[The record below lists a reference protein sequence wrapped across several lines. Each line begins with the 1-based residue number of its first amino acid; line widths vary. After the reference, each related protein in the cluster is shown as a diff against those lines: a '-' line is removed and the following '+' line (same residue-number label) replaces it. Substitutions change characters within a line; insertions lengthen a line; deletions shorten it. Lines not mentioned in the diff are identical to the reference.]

1 MGAPLARN
9 PENQL
14 DWIADNIGNVLGE
27 DGGEGL
33 PRLTKRVL
41 IPSIEMRH
49 EKPMKALFRITA
61 LLLVIGA
68 AGCGGNGTI
77 ATIGSPQSLLY
88 VLGVGTNNINGFQVT
103 TLGQLEALSIP
114 AFANNPIPVSMALT
128 PSRAFLYVANSTSN
142 TVTGLTVNHTSGD
155 LTPVGAAILPSPVC
169 PIPASCNFNPMGVA
183 VDSAGQF
190 LFVLNQGSASPVV
203 APSISV
209 FSIDSTRG
217 LLTQV
222 SGSPFAAPA
231 NPEFI
236 VASPN
241 SEFLYVSS
249 GSGTIS
255 AFSIGSNGVPTPVGA
270 PLAAGADIRGM
281 VIDSQGK
288 FLYAADHG
296 NNQVAC
302 FSIQSS
308 GALSGVAGSPFPAGT
323 QPVMAAL
330 DSTGTFLYVANQGSN
345 NVSAYKVSGG
355 VPTQVTGSPFATAGT
370 GVINPTQPSFLVVD
384 PTNAFLFVA
393 DQGTRDIA
401 AFNIKSDGTLTT
413 VTNSPFG
420 QAVAPIW
427 LVATR

>member
-1 MGAPLARN
+1 
-9 PENQL
+9 
-14 DWIADNIGNVLGE
+14 
-27 DGGEGL
+27 
-33 PRLTKRVL
+33 
-41 IPSIEMRH
+41 
-49 EKPMKALFRITA
+49 MKALIRITA

-68 AGCGGNGTI
+68 VGCGGGNGTI
-77 ATIGSPQSLLY
+77 TTIGSPQALLY
-88 VLGVGTNNINGFQVT
+88 VIGVGSNNINGFQT
-103 TLGQLEALSIP
+103 TTIGQVESLPIP
-114 AFANNPIPVSMALT
+114 SFATNPIPMSLALT

-142 TVTGLTVNHTSGD
+142 TVTGFTVNHTSGD
-155 LTPVGAAILPSPVC
+155 LTPVGTAILPTPVC
-169 PIPASCNFNPMGVA
+169 SNPSTCNFNPMGVA
-183 VDSAGQF
+183 VDSGGQF
-190 LFVLNQGSASPVV
+190 VFVLNQGSTVPVV

-209 FSIDSTRG
+209 FSIDPVRG

-222 SGSPFAAPA
+222 GGSPFAAPA
-231 NPEFI
+231 TPEFI

-255 AFSIGSNGVPTPVGA
+255 AFSIGSTGTPSPVAGS
-270 PLAAGADIRGM
+270 PFSAGADIRGM

-296 NNQVAC
+296 NNQVAS
-302 FSIQSS
+302 FSIQGS
-308 GALSGVAGSPFPAGT
+308 GALAPVAGSPFSAGT
-323 QPVMAAL
+323 QPVMAAV

-345 NVSAYKVSGG
+345 NVSAYKVSAG

-384 PTNAFLFVA
+384 PTNAFLYVG

-401 AFNIKSDGTLTT
+401 GFSIKSDGTLTM

-420 QAVAPIW
+420 QTVGPTW
-427 LVATR
+427 MLSTR

>member
-1 MGAPLARN
+1 
-9 PENQL
+9 
-14 DWIADNIGNVLGE
+14 
-27 DGGEGL
+27 
-33 PRLTKRVL
+33 
-41 IPSIEMRH
+41 MRH

-68 AGCGGNGTI
+68 AGCGGNGSI

-88 VLGVGTNNINGFQVT
+88 MLGVGSNNINGFQVT
-103 TLGQLEALSIP
+103 TLGQLQSLSIP
-114 AFANNPIPVSMALT
+114 AFASNPIPVSMALT

-155 LTPVGAAILPSPVC
+155 LTPVGTAILPSPVC
-169 PIPASCNFNPMGVA
+169 PVPATCNFNPMGVA

-190 LFVLNQGSASPVV
+190 VFVLNQGSTIPVV

-209 FSIDSTRG
+209 FSIDPTRG

-222 SGSPFAAPA
+222 GGSPFAAPA

-255 AFSIGSNGVPTPVGA
+255 AFSIGSNGVPSAVGV
-270 PLAAGADIRGM
+270 PLAVSPGADIRGM
-281 VIDSQGK
+281 VIDPQGK
-288 FLYAADHG
+288 FLYATDHG
-296 NNQVAC
+296 NNQVAS
-302 FSIQSS
+302 FSIQAS
-308 GALSGVAGSPFPAGT
+308 GALTAVAGSPFGAGT
-323 QPVMAAL
+323 QPVMAAI

-345 NVSAYKVSGG
+345 NVSAYKVSSG
-355 VPTQVTGSPFATAGT
+355 VPTQVSGSPFPTAGT

-384 PTNAFLFVA
+384 PTNAFLFVG

-401 AFNIKSDGTLTT
+401 AFNIKSDGTLTV

-420 QAVAPIW
+420 QVVGPIW
-427 LVATR
+427 MLATR